1 MRRALPPGMMP
12 PGQMPGMPGQEDTQQ
27 APRASGPYL

>member
-12 PGQMPGMPGQEDTQQ
+12 SQ
-27 APRASGPYL
+27 APDGDDAQLPRSSGPYL